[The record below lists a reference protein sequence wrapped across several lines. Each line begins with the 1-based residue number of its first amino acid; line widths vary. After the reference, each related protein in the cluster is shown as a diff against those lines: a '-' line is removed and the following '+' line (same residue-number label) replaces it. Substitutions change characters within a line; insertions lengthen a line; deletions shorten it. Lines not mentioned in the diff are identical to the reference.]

1 MNDSA
6 IANLVEDAEQAISA
20 IEAGETPSEESLM
33 ITCQNLVTWASRF
46 DPDRHGPDT
55 HTPSDEDRQAVVT
68 AIKTLSLLIE
78 AYESSMESIQSEL
91 KEKHHSRRALSGYGC
106 IESVSSHSQFINRKI

>member
-1 MNDSA
+1 MDHA
-6 IANLVEDAEQAISA
+6 GVANLIEDAEQAISA

-33 ITCQNLVTWASRF
+33 VTCQNLVTWASRF
-46 DPDRHGPDT
+46 DIERHGPDT
-55 HTPSDEDRQAVVT
+55 HTPSADDRLAAKT

-78 AYESSMESIQSEL
+78 AYESSMESIQDEL

-106 IESVSSHSQFINRKI
+106 IESTSSHSQFVNRKI